1 MSRTPSLLGATLLV
15 ALTAA
20 PLAHAAGEGNPLRG
34 GVRNPSNDASQALT
48 RETQVIGDSATYGT
62 RQSNKSSNGGGAI
75 YGCRSGAGGTAS
87 GNEPCVRANN
97 LSNGFAFE
105 LVSNGP
111 TAGFIGAVGGDG
123 ARPFTTNATG
133 VATGLNA
140 DRLDSKN
147 AADITAD
154 AAKSAT
160 TAATAASVALRPFAA
175 VDANGGSP
183 ANRGLVASNG
193 VARQGTGNYSVTF
206 SGDLS
211 KCALSAT
218 IIGTGGGEISVQP
231 TVASDRQST
240 SVDVRTFELQ
250 VADGPPA
257 VVRNTSAD
265 RAFHLLADC

>member
-111 TAGFIGAVGGDG
+111 
-123 ARPFTTNATG
+123 
-133 VATGLNA
+133 
-140 DRLDSKN
+140 DRR
-147 AADITAD
+147 
-154 AAKSAT
+154 
-160 TAATAASVALRPFAA
+160 VHR
-175 VDANGGSP
+175 
-183 ANRGLVASNG
+183 R
-193 VARQGTGNYSVTF
+193 R
-206 SGDLS
+206 
-211 KCALSAT
+211 
-218 IIGTGGGEISVQP
+218 
-231 TVASDRQST
+231 R
-240 SVDVRTFELQ
+240 RRRR
-250 VADGPPA
+250 PA
-257 VVRNTSAD
+257 VHDERDRRGD
-265 RAFHLLADC
+265 RAQRRSP